1 MYTLKPKSIPLNQ
14 DYDVIVV
21 GGGPAGCTAAAS
33 AAREGAKTLL
43 IEATSSLGGMGTS
56 ALVPAWTPFSDK
68 EQVVYKGMAEKVFE
82 ETKKGMKHIKPDAL
96 DWVAIDQERL
106 KRVYDDLVINS
117 GADILFNTFV
127 SDVEVEAGNLK
138 TLIASNKS
146 GLTAY
151 QAKVFVDTTGDA
163 DLVAFAGAP
172 FEKGD
177 GTDDTHLQP
186 ATHCFI
192 FSNVDMLGYQTIGR
206 LHADNPKSIVHR
218 ILSEKKYPLIP
229 DGHVIGTIVGPGTI
243 GFNAGHISKMD
254 NTKPETITKGLLLG
268 RKMAEE
274 FRLALKEYAPEA
286 FGNAHLVMTGPLLGI
301 RETRR
306 IIGDYKLTVDD
317 YFDRRTFEDEVCRN
331 SYFID
336 VHDSIHA
343 AEAKGKLQRYG
354 KGESHGIPYR
364 SLIPKTLNNVLV
376 AGRSISCERMVQGS
390 VRVMPVC
397 LAMGEAAGMA
407 AAHATKTNN
416 DVRKVDIKH
425 LRERLLAE
433 GVYIK

>member
-1 MYTLKPKSIPLNQ
+1 MIKLFFTPTLDPGLHEVFYYNLSEGLGQTDDNQVEINIHYANGAVETIVLGVTVTSEGWASLGEYNFNADGLEYVTIVKMLDGSKVTRSTAIAFLPKKLKENIMYTLKPKSIPLNQ

-172 FEKGD
+172 FEK
-177 GTDDTHLQP
+177 
-186 ATHCFI
+186 
-192 FSNVDMLGYQTIGR
+192 R
-206 LHADNPKSIVHR
+206 
-218 ILSEKKYPLIP
+218 
-229 DGHVIGTIVGPGTI
+229 
-243 GFNAGHISKMD
+243 
-254 NTKPETITKGLLLG
+254 
-268 RKMAEE
+268 
-274 FRLALKEYAPEA
+274 
-286 FGNAHLVMTGPLLGI
+286 
-301 RETRR
+301 
-306 IIGDYKLTVDD
+306 
-317 YFDRRTFEDEVCRN
+317 
-331 SYFID
+331 
-336 VHDSIHA
+336 
-343 AEAKGKLQRYG
+343 
-354 KGESHGIPYR
+354 
-364 SLIPKTLNNVLV
+364 
-376 AGRSISCERMVQGS
+376 
-390 VRVMPVC
+390 
-397 LAMGEAAGMA
+397 
-407 AAHATKTNN
+407 
-416 DVRKVDIKH
+416 
-425 LRERLLAE
+425 
-433 GVYIK
+433 